1 MSEETDQKPEPDA
14 LQRAEEHA
22 RLLTLE
28 LAAVNQELD
37 SLCYAVSH
45 DLRAPLRAVDGFAHI
60 VAEEHSAQL
69 DEEGRRM
76 FDLIQ
81 REILRMNHLMD
92 GLLIFSRLGRQKME
106 MAQIDMHALAQ
117 SVFDEWAARSPERNL
132 HLDLHPLPP
141 AIGDLPMMRQVWR
154 YLIDNA
160 IKFTQ
165 GRNPAEIEIGTRIG
179 EGGELIYSIKDNG
192 VGFDM
197 RFAGK
202 LFGIFQRFHDEGEFH
217 GVAAIGLGL
226 ALVQRIIHRHGGRVW
241 AESEVNAGATFFF
254 TLPQPLP

>member
-1 MSEETDQKPEPDA
+1 MSEETDHQPEPDA

-22 RLLTLE
+22 RQLTLE
-28 LAAVNQELD
+28 LASVNQELD

-60 VAEEHSAQL
+60 VAEEHSAQFN
-69 DEEGRRM
+69 EEGRRM

-106 MAQIDMHALAQ
+106 SVQIDMHALAQ
-117 SVFDEWAARSPERNL
+117 SVFDEWAARSPDRHL

-165 GRNPAEIEIGTRIG
+165 GRNPAEIEIGTRTG
-179 EGGELIYSIKDNG
+179 EAGELVYYIKDNG

-197 RFAGK
+197 RLAGK
-202 LFGIFQRFHDEGEFH
+202 LFGIFQRFHGEGEFP
-217 GVAAIGLGL
+217 GVASVGLGL